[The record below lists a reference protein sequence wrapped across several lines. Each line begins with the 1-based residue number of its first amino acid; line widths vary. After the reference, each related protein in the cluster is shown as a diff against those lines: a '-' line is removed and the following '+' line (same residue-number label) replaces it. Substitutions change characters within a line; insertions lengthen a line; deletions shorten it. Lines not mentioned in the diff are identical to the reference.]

1 MATLS
6 MTGFG
11 RGSAVA
17 NGFRAKAELS
27 SVNRKQFD
35 ASVALPAPLACLEDR
50 CRTIVHGALTR
61 GHAQLTV
68 RVASADAAAAAPIDA
83 DAVRAK
89 MAQLRALAEVAD
101 VPMDISI
108 ADLARMPELMA
119 AGNPFPDP
127 EAVWPAV
134 EGAVRAAV
142 ESHSAMRT
150 HEGLALR
157 ADLETRISAMRAL
170 RDKIAVRAPL
180 VPVAYRDALRRRVAD
195 LGAPLG
201 EDDPTLAREVAVL
214 ADRCDIAE
222 ELTRLSAH
230 FDHAIALFDGAEP
243 SGRKLDFLA
252 QEMNRESNTIG
263 SKANDTDI
271 TACVIDLK
279 ALVET
284 FREQV
289 QNLE

>member
-1 MATLS
+1 

-11 RGSAVA
+11 RGTAVA
-17 NGFRAKAELS
+17 NGFRAEAELS
-27 SVNRKQFD
+27 TVNRKQFD
-35 ASVALPAPLACLEDR
+35 ASVSLPAPLSSLEES
-50 CRTIVHGALTR
+50 CRAIVHGALTR

-68 RVASADAAAAAPIDA
+68 RVSAADPSAPAPIDER
-83 DAVRAK
+83 AVRAK
-89 MAQLRALAEVAD
+89 MEQLAALAKAAG

-108 ADLARMPELMA
+108 ADLAKMPELLA

-127 EAVWPAV
+127 ETVRPAV

-142 ESHSAMRT
+142 ESHTAMRT

-157 ADLETRISAMRAL
+157 ADLEARIGTMRAI
-170 RDKIAVRAPL
+170 REKIAVRAPL
-180 VPVAYRDALRRRVAD
+180 VPVAYRDALRRRVAE
-195 LGAPLG
+195 LSAPLA

-222 ELTRLSAH
+222 ELTRLAAH
-230 FDHAIALFDGAEP
+230 FDHAIALFDGPEP
-243 SGRKLDFLA
+243 AGRKLDFLA

-263 SKANDTDI
+263 SKANDADI